1 MLEEDKILKRIERH
15 KETQEDFTPNGV
27 VNDLLDRFP
36 KEAFTDMRKTIID
49 YSAGNGNLL
58 VEAYDRKLDN
68 SKNIDDAIV
77 ALMSIYGVELMAD
90 NVEECRERLYALTVS
105 RYPKVKTTPEL
116 DYKVRNI
123 IKNRIQWHD
132 SLKFDYNKWPAIGK
146 QRTGHVSFK
155 EVRTECDTKYPMW
168 FKADP
173 CVQLT
178 LFDES
183 FFE

>member
-58 VEAYDRKLDN
+58 IEAYDRKLDN

-90 NVEECRERLYALTVS
+90 NVEECRERMYNLLVS
-105 RYPKVKTTPEL
+105 RYPRVKTDPEV
-116 DYKVRNI
+116 DRVARCI
-123 IKNRIQWHD
+123 IINRIQWHD
-132 SLKFDYNKWPAIGK
+132 SLVFDYENWPEITIFAEPE
-146 QRTGHVSFK
+146 FK
-155 EVRTECDTKYPMW
+155 VPKTEKDTKYPMW
-168 FKADP
+168 YR
-173 CVQLT
+173 
-178 LFDES
+178 EI
-183 FFE
+183 